1 MYEEMLT
8 LAKAH
13 ADAEDRRN
21 VEETVATFTENCV
34 YSINAFSLD
43 IKGQEAVAKSY
54 AMTFEAFPD
63 FHNAETEYFL
73 ATNGD
78 VFIKA
83 LVEFTHSSDW
93 NGIPATGK
101 KLSFWSLAHFP
112 RAADGLFVGEHV
124 HLNGPDFLYQIGA
137 LPSNNIFEVA
147 AHIRKLEAEV
157 ADLEARLAKR

>member
-1 MYEEMLT
+1 MYEEMLK

-21 VEETVATFTENCV
+21 VEETVATFTENCR
-34 YSINAFSLD
+34 YSINAFNLD
-43 IKGQEAVAKSY
+43 IRGREAAANAY
-54 AMTFEAFPD
+54 AMTFKAFPD
-63 FHNAETEYFL
+63 FNNAEAEYFL

-83 LVEFTHSSDW
+83 LVEFTHSSEW

-112 RAADGLFVGEHV
+112 RAEDGLFTGEQV
-124 HLNGPDFLYQIGA
+124 WLNGPDYLYQIDA
-137 LPSNNIFEVA
+137 LPSNNIFEIA

-157 ADLEARLAKR
+157 ADLKAQLAKR